1 MSISLN
7 AVPSVTVTPAPD
19 FSALNAQVSAF
30 KAAMNKELK
39 ARESEYLGIHDTL
52 EDLVLELE
60 GGTALLPSDSSVI
73 TESVLASDYLDT
85 GYFIIAGRRFY
96 VVPTT
101 RANAIDVGTYTD
113 FKLLE
118 QGAGF
123 EIDAIEARMDSAEAR
138 LDTNDTNISALESH
152 ANTVSAEMANAVSEM
167 AAIRAI
173 AENNATEIASFTTP
187 A

>member
-7 AVPSVTVTPAPD
+7 AVPGIIVTPAPD
-19 FSALNAQVSAF
+19 FTTLNAQVSAF
-30 KAAMNKELK
+30 KVAMNKELK
-39 ARESEYLGIHDTL
+39 ARESEYLGVHDTI
-52 EDLVLELE
+52 EDLALEIE
-60 GGTALLPSDSSVI
+60 AGSAALPSDGSVI

-85 GYFIIAGRRFY
+85 GYFIISGRRFY

-101 RANAIDVGTYTD
+101 RANAISVGSYTE

-123 EIDAIEARMDSAEAR
+123 EVDALEARMDSAEGR
-138 LDTNDTNISALESH
+138 LDTNDSNISALEAH
-152 ANTVSAEMANAVSEM
+152 ANEMVTAVANLASED

-173 AENNATEIASFTTP
+173 AENNSAQLATFTTP